1 MSDNKS
7 KTYSH
12 EPDFEGGTKEIKAHF
27 FYYGRGMQ
35 QKCLTSSKMYLNYIG
50 TKYGE
55 SVKHSI
61 EMNQLIVTEMPT
73 PKVYADEAATIGRS
87 KDKSIRIYRKVIQPY
102 GANVHYL
109 YIMLSKEIV
118 TLLQCVPVM
127 YKYCTALFNAY
138 AMDPPIIRTFHV
150 SHGIGV

>member
-35 QKCLTSSKMYLNYIG
+35 QKCLTSSKMSLNYIG

-55 SVKHSI
+55 SVKQSI

-73 PKVYADEAATIGRS
+73 PKVYADEAAFKAENWNVREDHKADQET
-87 KDKSIRIYRKVIQPY
+87 DKSGSIEK
-102 GANVHYL
+102 
-109 YIMLSKEIV
+109 
-118 TLLQCVPVM
+118 
-127 YKYCTALFNAY
+127 LFNPMGPMY
-138 AMDPPIIRTFHV
+138 TIST
-150 SHGIGV
+150 